1 MENTRS
7 GRRSSRRTDSLKEKY
22 ATLFFKEDNC
32 LLTAE
37 TRYFNFIRVGETVEK
52 AIDGILYHPKVLQ
65 LHCKISYSLFLFI
78 NMVLGRY
85 ELIIRFSSEKISRKG
100 RTDGLYFIF
109 VFKII
114 SK

>member
-1 MENTRS
+1 M
-7 GRRSSRRTDSLKEKY
+7 KEKY

-32 LLTAE
+32 LLTVE

-78 NMVLGRY
+78 NMVFIL
-85 ELIIRFSSEKISRKG
+85 ELFIDVIRGCKNSQI
-100 RTDGLYFIF
+100 L
-109 VFKII
+109 
-114 SK
+114 